1 MNSVIAR
8 QEPKPRGIAVNNRR
22 VIFATLNA
30 CLIAASLYTAVSAPA
45 FAKTDVAITNYRGP
59 WSSTDTYGAGAVV
72 TYNGAS
78 YVCLVKNRG
87 TTPNSSN
94 TDWAIFA
101 DPGATGATGPAGLPG
116 PQGATGQQGPQGNP
130 GSTGAMGPPG
140 PMGPAGAAGPVGQT
154 GAQGPAGPAGAA
166 GAQGPQGPAGPQ
178 GPPGSSVSS
187 CATAVPGNKATEPQN
202 LSAVFPG
209 QSISPVTGGPLSN
222 ASAST
227 AEDWY
232 MIAVAA
238 PAFENLGSSVI
249 ENDGANPQI
258 ILSADATA
266 YAFDVF
272 INVNGVW
279 GYANNC
285 DSQTPAI
292 GLSVHFGGAIQYDIN
307 SISCTL
313 PNPTQAL
320 LVHVRAV
327 STNPSCSTYTL
338 NISD

>member
-1 MNSVIAR
+1 MS
-8 QEPKPRGIAVNNRR
+8 NRR
-22 VIFATLNA
+22 VIFASLNA
-30 CLIAASLYTAVSAPA
+30 GLIAASLYAAVSAPA
-45 FAKTDVAITNYRGP
+45 LAKTDVAITNYRGS

-78 YVCLVKNRG
+78 YVCLVKNTG

-94 TDWAIFA
+94 TDWAILA

-116 PQGATGQQGPQGNP
+116 PQGAAGQQGPQGNP

-140 PMGPAGAAGPVGQT
+140 PLGPAGAAGL
-154 GAQGPAGPAGAA
+154 AGAA
-166 GAQGPQGPAGPQ
+166 GSQGFAGPPGAQGPQGPAGPQ
-178 GPPGSSVSS
+178 GPPGVSVSS
-187 CATAVPGNKATEPQN
+187 CATAVQGNKATEPHN
-202 LSAVFPG
+202 LSFLVAG

-258 ILSADATA
+258 TLSADATA

-272 INVNGVW
+272 INVNDVW

-292 GLSVHFGGAIQYDIN
+292 GLPVHFGGAIQYDIN

-327 STNPSCSTYTL
+327 TTNPSCSTYTL

>member
-1 MNSVIAR
+1 MNT
-8 QEPKPRGIAVNNRR
+8 RR
-22 VIFATLNA
+22 VIFASLNA
-30 CLIAASLYTAVSAPA
+30 GLIAVSLSAAVNAPA

-59 WSSTDTYGAGAVV
+59 WSSTDTYGAGAIVI
-72 TYNGAS
+72 YNGAG
-78 YVCLVKNRG
+78 YVCLVKNTG
-87 TTPNSSN
+87 TTPDSSN
-94 TDWAIFA
+94 TDWAILA

-116 PQGATGQQGPQGNP
+116 PQGATGQQGPQGNS

-140 PMGPAGAAGPVGQT
+140 PLGPAGAAGPVGQT

-166 GAQGPQGPAGPQ
+166 GSQGFAGPPGPQGPQGPAGPQ
-178 GPPGSSVSS
+178 GPPGVSVSS

-202 LSAVFPG
+202 LSFLVAG

-258 ILSADATA
+258 TLSADATA

-279 GYANNC
+279 GYVNNC

-292 GLSVHFGGAIQYDIN
+292 GLPVHFGGAIQYDIN

-313 PNPTQAL
+313 PNPTQSL